1 LKTTVGGLAKEVSR
15 LNGLVGDLRNLHRRE
30 KYQFDPTSLA
40 ALAKEV
46 VDAETAKYDSKGIRV
61 EVKFESGLPL
71 VLVDRGKFKQAL
83 FNLCK
88 NAEEA
93 MPEGGTLTLRGY
105 QSESKV
111 FLEVRDTG
119 CGLPKNLDLS
129 EPFTSTKLT
138 GTGLGLM
145 IVRQIMSLHHGSISH
160 SSEPGKGASFFL
172 ELPAHAHS

>member
-1 LKTTVGGLAKEVSR
+1 
-15 LNGLVGDLRNLHRRE
+15 LV
-30 KYQFDPTSLA
+30 

-46 VDAETAKYDSKGIRV
+46 VGGETAKYDSKGIHV
-61 EVKFESGLPL
+61 ELEFEPGLPL
-71 VLVDRGKFKQAL
+71 VPIDRGKFKQAL

-105 QSESKV
+105 RSGSKV
-111 FLEVRDTG
+111 VLEVRDTG
-119 CGLPKNLDLS
+119 CGIPENLDLS
-129 EPFTSTKLT
+129 EPFTTTKPT

-145 IVRQIMSLHHGSISH
+145 IVRQIMSLHHGSLSY

-172 ELPAHAHS
+172 ELPARVTS